1 MAFDPFPAAKAL
13 RKIRQDRVAVSPLP
27 PDIAPTTRA
36 EGAAVQ
42 FALSEIVGAVPPAG
56 FKIGATGKRMQVY
69 LGVDAP
75 IAGFMRAEDVSHAH
89 AELRFAD
96 YIKPG
101 VECEVAVRLAHDL
114 PPGPCSL
121 EQALAAVGDFFAGIE
136 IVENRY
142 GDLTELGT
150 PTLVADQMYH
160 CAAVIGDRHGLDWRA
175 LDIGALR
182 GRISLDNGVADG
194 GVADGGVADGGV
206 ADEGVTTDLLGHPL
220 NGLTWLAGSAEV
232 AAFGGLK
239 AGQVVMLGSV
249 TPPVW
254 LTGPATV
261 TVAFPPLPVV
271 TVRLG

>member
-1 MAFDPFPAAKAL
+1 MAFDPLPAAQAL
-13 RKIRQDRVAVSPLP
+13 RKFRHDRVAVSPLP
-27 PDIAPTTRA
+27 SGIAPTTRA

-42 FALSEIVGAVPPAG
+42 LALSEIVGAVPPAG

-69 LGVDAP
+69 LGVDGP
-75 IAGFMRAEDVSHAH
+75 IAGFMRAEELYHAH

-114 PPGPCSL
+114 PTGPCSL

-182 GRISLDNGVADG
+182 GRISLDSGVG
-194 GVADGGVADGGV
+194 
-206 ADEGVTTDLLGHPL
+206 DEGITTDLLGHPL
-220 NGLTWLAGSAEV
+220 NGLAWLAGSAEA

>member
-1 MAFDPFPAAKAL
+1 MPFDPIPAAKTL
-13 RKIRQDRVAVSPLP
+13 LKTRQDRAVVSPLP
-27 PDIAPTTRA
+27 CDMAPSTEA

-42 FALSEIVGAVPPAG
+42 FALAGLASAVPPAG
-56 FKIGATGKRMQVY
+56 FKIGATGKRMQAY

-75 IAGFMRAEDVSHAH
+75 IAGFIHAENLYHGHV
-89 AELRFAD
+89 ELRFAN
-96 YIKPG
+96 YINPG

-121 EQALAAVGDFFAGIE
+121 EQALSAIGEFFAGIE

-142 GDLTELGT
+142 GDLKDLGT

-160 CAAVIGDRHGLDWRA
+160 CAAVVADYPRTDWRA

-182 GRISLDNGVADG
+182 GSITLDSGTS
-194 GVADGGVADGGV
+194 
-206 ADEGVTTDLLGHPL
+206 DEGITTDLLGHPL
-220 NGLTWLAGSAEV
+220 NGLAWLAASSEA

-239 AGQVVMLGSV
+239 AGQVIMLGSV
-249 TPPVW
+249 TPPIW

-261 TVAFPPLPVV
+261 MVAFPPLPAV
-271 TVRLG
+271 TVRLA

>member
-1 MAFDPFPAAKAL
+1 MVFDPIPAAKAL
-13 RKIRQDRVAVSPLP
+13 RSIRQDRGLVVALP
-27 PDIAPTTRA
+27 SGVAPATA
-36 EGAAVQ
+36 EEGAAVQ
-42 FALSEIVGAVPPAG
+42 VALAGLVGAMPPCG
-56 FKIGATGKRMQVY
+56 FKIGATGKRMQIY
-69 LGVDAP
+69 LGIDAP
-75 IAGFMRAEDVSHAH
+75 IAGFMRKQDVYHGHAD
-89 AELRFAD
+89 LRFAD
-96 YIKPG
+96 FIKPG

-121 EQALAAVGDFFAGIE
+121 AQASAAVGDFFAGIE

-142 GDLTELGT
+142 GDLKLLGT

-160 CAAVIGDRHGLDWRA
+160 CAAVIGDRPTIDWRG

-182 GRISLDNGVADG
+182 GRISLDNGT
-194 GVADGGVADGGV
+194 

-220 NGLTWLAGSAEV
+220 NGLAWLAGSAEA

-254 LTGPATV
+254 LSGPATV
-261 TVAFPPLPVV
+261 TVAFPPLPAV

>member
-1 MAFDPFPAAKAL
+1 MAFDPVPAAKAL
-13 RKIRQDRVAVSPLP
+13 LRIRRERSVVSALAPGVAPS
-27 PDIAPTTRA
+27 TGA

-42 FALSEIVGAVPPAG
+42 LTLAELVGAVPPAG

-69 LGVDAP
+69 LGIDAP
-75 IAGFMRAEDVSHAH
+75 IAGFMRAEDVHHEH

-96 YIKPG
+96 FVRPG
-101 VECEVAVRLAHDL
+101 VECEVAVRLARDL
-114 PPGPCSL
+114 PPGACSL

-142 GDLTELGT
+142 GDVAALGT

-160 CAAVIGDRHGLDWRA
+160 CAAVIGDRHDVDWRA
-175 LDIGALR
+175 LDIGALT
-182 GRISLDNGVADG
+182 GRISLDDG
-194 GVADGGVADGGV
+194 TRDQ
-206 ADEGVTTDLLGHPL
+206 GVTTDLLGHPL
-220 NGLTWLAGSAEV
+220 NGLAWLAGSAEA

-261 TVAFPPLPVV
+261 TVAFSPLPAV

>member
-1 MAFDPFPAAKAL
+1 MAFDPFPAAQAL

-75 IAGFMRAEDVSHAH
+75 IAGFMRAEDISHAH
-89 AELRFAD
+89 SQLRFAD

-160 CAAVIGDRHGLDWRA
+160 CAAVIGDRHGIDWRA
-175 LDIGALR
+175 MDIRALR
-182 GRISLDNGVADG
+182 GRISLDN
-194 GVADGGVADGGV
+194 GV

-220 NGLTWLAGSAEV
+220 NGLAWLAGSLEA

>member
-1 MAFDPFPAAKAL
+1 MPFDPVPAARLL
-13 RKIRQDRVAVSPLP
+13 RQVRQDRIAVSALP
-27 PDIAPTTRA
+27 AGIAPTSEA

-42 FALSEIVGAVPPAG
+42 FALAELFGAVPPVG
-56 FKIGATGKRMQVY
+56 FKIGATGKRMQAY
-69 LGVDAP
+69 LGIDAP
-75 IAGFMRAEDVSHAH
+75 IAGFMQTENVHQSH

-96 YIKPG
+96 FIKPG

-114 PPGPCSL
+114 TAGPCSL
-121 EQALAAVGDFFAGIE
+121 EQAWAAVDNFFAGIE

-150 PTLVADQMYH
+150 PALIADQMYH
-160 CAAVIGDRHGLDWRA
+160 CAAVIDDRHRVDWRT

-182 GRISLDNGVADG
+182 GRISLCDG
-194 GVADGGVADGGV
+194 SG
-206 ADEGVTTDLLGHPL
+206 DEGITADLLGGTPL
-220 NGLTWLAGSAEV
+220 KGLAWLAGSSEA

-249 TPPVW
+249 TPPIW

-261 TVAFPPLPVV
+261 TVAFPPLPPVI
-271 TVRLG
+271 VRLR

>member
-1 MAFDPFPAAKAL
+1 MAYDPVPAAKAL
-13 RKIRQDRVAVSPLP
+13 LRIRQDRIAVAPLP
-27 PDIAPTTRA
+27 AGIAPSTTS
-36 EGAAVQ
+36 EGAAAQ
-42 FALSEIVGAVPPAG
+42 FALAGLVGSVPPAG
-56 FKIGATGKRMQVY
+56 FKIGATGQRMQVY

-75 IAGFMRAEDVSHAH
+75 IAGFMRAEDVHHRHAD
-89 AELRFAD
+89 LRFAD
-96 YIKPG
+96 FIKPG

-114 PPGPCSL
+114 PPGPCTL
-121 EQALAAVGDFFAGIE
+121 DQALAAVADFCAGIE

-142 GDLTELGT
+142 GDLADLGT

-175 LDIGALR
+175 LDIGALH
-182 GRISLDNGVADG
+182 GRISLDDG
-194 GVADGGVADGGV
+194 TGDQGI
-206 ADEGVTTDLLGHPL
+206 TTDLLGHPL
-220 NGLTWLAGSAEV
+220 NGLAWLAGSAEA

-261 TVAFPPLPVV
+261 TVEFPPLPPV
-271 TVRLG
+271 TVRLN